1 MDMIE
6 IQFTKDECKAVAEF
20 VGKMF
25 TTCIKNDA
33 ADSMEWVA
41 NICSAWRALK
51 AGANCG
57 E

>member
-6 IQFTKDECKAVAEF
+6 IQFTKDECKALAEF
-20 VGKMF
+20 VAIMF
-25 TTCIKNDA
+25 VNCIKYGDTY
-33 ADSMEWVA
+33 SMEWIADV
-41 NICSAWRALK
+41 CSAWRALK